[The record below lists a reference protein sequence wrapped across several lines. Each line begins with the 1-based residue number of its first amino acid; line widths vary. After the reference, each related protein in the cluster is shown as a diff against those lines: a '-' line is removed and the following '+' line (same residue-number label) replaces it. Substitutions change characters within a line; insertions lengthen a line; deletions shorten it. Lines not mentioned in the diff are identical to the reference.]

1 MMWTFQAPSLSKS
14 NSFTPGQSCWGSPPQ
29 QWPQRYVAKP
39 HPPPQV
45 FRSSVL
51 TERYSHAGRPASSS
65 PRPCYSW
72 RSRALEPLAPA
83 SLCVPPAKPVELGGP
98 RAPHPLH
105 QSRPTLL
112 RGPTAE
118 LLAPTHLQV
127 GDPRAHPAAADARA
141 QSPAGRERLPGA
153 AACRGSEASGDLDV
167 RVWEVHKLVQPSQP
181 PPSLTNSAADWERK
195 GRGGRRPVDEPP
207 GEVREASTISP
218 ASHRHSVGIALSQ
231 DEQSHNS
238 PSTVPQA
245 LSETSNSP
253 DKENQPERAA
263 GLSGMDPGSSRSAA
277 SPKAECS
284 LAGSPASELSGPSPR
299 QVLQPKHDGSINGAQ
314 APPRTSSAAPSPGS
328 ATPGAQPRHRRR
340 SEEVDASRAP
350 RSEAHE
356 APRRKS
362 HGDARAI
369 NLEDENQPGRG
380 NAQVSSL
387 VQEKISLWETMSN
400 RPAKTSTSTTGS
412 RGRSSGVS
420 NSSWYRCFSDM
431 ARNMRQESAQMTRLM
446 DRLRE
451 VGYDEL
457 GSPFSPST
465 DLASSP
471 GESGEA
477 TESPETQKIKAQ
489 LQDMHR
495 HMKVAK
501 KVYRAMD
508 GLLRMRSL
516 EQAFANA
523 EGQKSASLS
532 LSTSPSP
539 RSCGEIGSAGLKAP
553 KLKADDDTTAQSEI
567 DSSRQSRS
575 TRSSQEVQEE
585 LAEVSSSSSSPQRP
599 TVPLPTQE
607 GMPRHETFLY
617 HLEQQELHR
626 QVTLIVP
633 EGMDETRRVNFIF
646 EDQEMTVAIPQGY
659 NVGQQVTVQ
668 VPTRKRPPL
677 EKNAQQAMHRGRQ
690 HLPDRHLVMEN
701 LRHCCRVTTSI
712 SLDHPEYKSRYQL
725 YGMLQGKSMTPML
738 PETPEAEEESEA
750 Q

>member
-1 MMWTFQAPSLSKS
+1 
-14 NSFTPGQSCWGSPPQ
+14 
-29 QWPQRYVAKP
+29 
-39 HPPPQV
+39 
-45 FRSSVL
+45 
-51 TERYSHAGRPASSS
+51 
-65 PRPCYSW
+65 
-72 RSRALEPLAPA
+72 
-83 SLCVPPAKPVELGGP
+83 
-98 RAPHPLH
+98 
-105 QSRPTLL
+105 
-112 RGPTAE
+112 
-118 LLAPTHLQV
+118 
-127 GDPRAHPAAADARA
+127 
-141 QSPAGRERLPGA
+141 
-153 AACRGSEASGDLDV
+153 
-167 RVWEVHKLVQPSQP
+167 
-181 PPSLTNSAADWERK
+181 
-195 GRGGRRPVDEPP
+195 
-207 GEVREASTISP
+207 
-218 ASHRHSVGIALSQ
+218 
-231 DEQSHNS
+231 
-238 PSTVPQA
+238 
-245 LSETSNSP
+245 
-253 DKENQPERAA
+253 
-263 GLSGMDPGSSRSAA
+263 
-277 SPKAECS
+277 
-284 LAGSPASELSGPSPR
+284 
-299 QVLQPKHDGSINGAQ
+299 
-314 APPRTSSAAPSPGS
+314 
-328 ATPGAQPRHRRR
+328 
-340 SEEVDASRAP
+340 
-350 RSEAHE
+350 
-356 APRRKS
+356 
-362 HGDARAI
+362 
-369 NLEDENQPGRG
+369 
-380 NAQVSSL
+380 
-387 VQEKISLWETMSN
+387 
-400 RPAKTSTSTTGS
+400 
-412 RGRSSGVS
+412 
-420 NSSWYRCFSDM
+420 
-431 ARNMRQESAQMTRLM
+431 MTRLM

-575 TRSSQEVQEE
+575 TRSSQEVQDSPRYSVPNWMRPELSQPQADREPEGGEGETEE
-585 LAEVSSSSSSPQRP
+585 NDVATNTTSGSPCSSSSSPQRP